1 MKSKPPLFFFLPFF
15 LFSWPL
21 GENMKEGFG
30 LLVVALFLVVAAA
43 AAHPHTA
50 TPKAYLGDFSLDP
63 DSDNRKTPAKAEDAA
78 SGVRKARQEQVEED
92 DKSESASALK
102 PHHIR
107 TTSLSPSYP
116 ACVTLCSSQK
126 RAMRRQELAARKQA
140 NRARIVNLKGKGNNI
155 AALEAKDK
163 QIQARLKELRRKKR
177 AAAHANR
184 KLLMVE
190 NTDADDERASRLD
203 EFAKTDSDPKEA
215 KEIRRLLRERKKL
228 LGYLVP
234 DSLESKQ
241 VDNFQKR
248 IDSLPFAVAG
258 ETDCVG
264 ECKQARLGVHTSIKR
279 GVKPH
284 KTTALPDFPATDK
297 PMVYQVCI
305 TLRNCYAKYQ
315 SKG

>member
-1 MKSKPPLFFFLPFF
+1 MK
-15 LFSWPL
+15 
-21 GENMKEGFG
+21 MKEGFA
-30 LLVVALFLVVAAA
+30 LLVVALLVVVVAAG
-43 AAHPHTA
+43 PHTA

-63 DSDNRKTPAKAEDAA
+63 DSDNRKTPAMAEDAA
-78 SGVRKARQEQVEED
+78 SSVRQARQEQVEED
-92 DKSESASALK
+92 DKSESTSALK

-163 QIQARLKELRRKKR
+163 QIQARLKELRRQKR
-177 AAAHANR
+177 AAAHAHR

-234 DSLESKQ
+234 ASLESKE

-284 KTTALPDFPATDK
+284 KTTALPDFPAKDK

-305 TLRNCYAKYQ
+305 ILRNCYAKYQ
-315 SKG
+315 SKR